1 MKQFITLI
9 LLATLWHSHGGE
21 SKPVSSQ
28 RDVQAAKPIIQGIS
42 LAQCIRMAMGANTD
56 IKVSAQE
63 VIISE
68 EEIERMR
75 AIFDPTVEIYGN
87 VQHGKRPS
95 AYQDHR
101 PRENL
106 TTIKAHA
113 KVTKKWSTGAT
124 MDLKGEYSLS
134 QGDDN
139 NILLN
144 PLHSGKVSL
153 TLEQPLLRGAG
164 LYVNRAP
171 IRIAAKARDIEHARF
186 QQLVMNTLTEVEAA
200 YWEFVLRY
208 ENIVDQFAVAEYAEQ
223 LLHNSRVRYEQGDLA
238 HVDYLASQQA
248 AAKRQIKLMEAT
260 NALIRVESKLKGLTN
275 YQESTFGEE
284 IPWKPRDTPRYQAVD
299 FSLEDEIITALRTRP
314 DYIAAKRDLEKQE
327 IHVKVAKNALLPYL
341 NLIGG
346 VSAEGISGKSRP
358 RTDAEGNTLVS
369 PYAGD
374 AGDLFDRMSSGD
386 GSRWNVGVVLSFPVG
401 RRAEKA
407 HHVQRKAIARQA
419 FERMMRAQRTLIR
432 EVRTSVRLIDSNHK
446 RALQATKNRRL
457 ATTLV
462 EKALERIRLGD
473 GGLSGFV
480 YQLDELAE
488 AHIDENAALMDH
500 VLGLTELERAT
511 GQLLKNRGIVLAPA
525 FELTSNRRG

>member
-1 MKQFITLI
+1 
-9 LLATLWHSHGGE
+9 
-21 SKPVSSQ
+21 
-28 RDVQAAKPIIQGIS
+28 
-42 LAQCIRMAMGANTD
+42 MGANTE

-63 VIISE
+63 VIITE
-68 EEIERMR
+68 EEIERVR
-75 AIFDPTVEIYGN
+75 AIFDPTVEVYGN

-101 PRENL
+101 PREDL

-113 KVTKKWSTGAT
+113 KVSKKLSTGAT
-124 MDLKGEYSLS
+124 MDLKAEYSLS
-134 QGDDN
+134 QSDDN

-164 LYVNRAP
+164 LFVNRAP
-171 IRIAAKARDIEHARF
+171 LKIAAKARDVQHGRF
-186 QQLVMNTLTEVEAA
+186 MQLVMNTLTQVESS

-208 ENIVDQFAVAEYAEQ
+208 ENIVDQFAVAEYADQ
-223 LLHNSRVRYEQGDLA
+223 LLNDSRVRYEKGDLA
-238 HVDYLASQQA
+238 YVDYLASQQA

-260 NALIRVESKLKGLTN
+260 NALIRAEAKLKGLTN
-275 YQESTFGEE
+275 YQSAVVGDET
-284 IPWKPRDTPRYQAVD
+284 PWKPSDTPRFQQVD
-299 FSLEDEIITALRTRP
+299 FKLDDEIITALRTRP

-358 RTDAEGNTLVS
+358 RRDAQGNTLIS

-374 AGDLFDRMSSGD
+374 AGALFDHMSSGD

-401 RRAEKA
+401 HRAEKA
-407 HHVQRKAIARQA
+407 RHVQRKAIARQA
-419 FERMMRAQRTLIR
+419 FERLMRAQRTLIR
-432 EVRTSVRLIDSNHK
+432 EVRTSVRLIESN
-446 RALQATKNRRL
+446 RNRSIQAMKNRRL

-473 GGLSGFV
+473 AGLSNFV

-500 VLGLTELERAT
+500 VLGLTELERST
-511 GQLLKNRGIVLAPA
+511 GQLLRNRGIVLAPA
-525 FELTSNRRG
+525 FGMTEIVSR